1 MKTTKAFFFNSI
13 SFIGAVVMS
22 ISSCDFNNGFENQN
36 EAILSTIEVTEI
48 TSTTAIAG
56 GNITHDGGASVTKR
70 GVCWSKY
77 QNPTIED
84 NKTEDG
90 NGAGSYTSKIS
101 DLEYNTKYF
110 VRAYATNSAGTG
122 YGSAIS
128 FTTTLFGTAIVEVT
142 NPITGRIWMDR
153 NLGAGRAANS
163 STDSEGYGDLYQ
175 WGRGTDGHEKR
186 DSPTTSNFSS
196 SNSPGH
202 GSFIQTHTERAYYD
216 WRRPR
221 NNNLWQGVNG
231 ENNPCP
237 PGFRLP
243 TEAELIA
250 EFSSWS
256 TKDAAG
262 AFASPLKLPLS
273 GNRSS
278 SGGTL
283 FNAGIFGVYWSS
295 TVNGA
300 EARLIAFNNSDVNV
314 YTSYRAY
321 GLSVRCL
328 KD

>member
-1 MKTTKAFFFNSI
+1 MNTSKKILFNVLI
-13 SFIGAVVMS
+13 LFGLAIMLF
-22 ISSCDFNNGFENQN
+22 SSCDLDNRSEM
-36 EAILSTIEVTEI
+36 EIKPDISTLRLTDI
-48 TSTTAIAG
+48 TATSVFSG
-56 GNITHDGGASVTKR
+56 GNIAADEG
-70 GVCWSKY
+70 
-77 QNPTIED
+77 TI
-84 NKTEDG
+84 
-90 NGAGSYTSKIS
+90 
-101 DLEYNTKYF
+101 
-110 VRAYATNSAGTG
+110 V
-122 YGSAIS
+122 
-128 FTTTLFGTAIVEVT
+128 TAIVEVT

-153 NLGAGRAANS
+153 NLGASRAAIS

-250 EFSSWS
+250 EFSSWG

-321 GLSVRCL
+321 GLSVRCI